1 MLFTV
6 VSLCVYLLYT
16 MSKDRTWFLIGKKLA
31 GEASAEELN
40 ELEGLL
46 RSDPDMH
53 YALQN
58 ITDLWNLTTPVNNDA
73 EEAFNR
79 HVSRLRSTT
88 TDWDHP
94 DEEPGL
100 LPEHTYTVTQKY
112 SRKKIMIVGIAAAV
126 LMVTSIYWYN
136 TVTKRAAVARPF
148 PVAQTFEKNEVSTP
162 NGSKTK
168 INLPDGSKVWLNAGS
183 KLTYNKDFGGDM
195 REVELSGEAFFEV
208 MPVTIPQT
216 KQRVPFI
223 IHTQYIDVR
232 VLGTAFNVKA
242 YPKDKQTETSLVHGK
257 VEVLVH
263 NRPEKKFTLQPNE
276 KLVVKN
282 EAVNAPT
289 VSKGD
294 NTASSHQPFVS
305 LTNLTY
311 ANKDSTVIE
320 TAWVQNKLVFDN
332 ESFLEIAEKME
343 RWYNVE
349 IVFKDVKKQNE
360 RFSGSFTNESVKDA
374 LYSLSYSTP
383 FHYTIQ
389 GNKITIG
396 R

>member
-1 MLFTV
+1 MPFIV

-31 GEASAEELN
+31 GEASADELT

-58 ITDLWNLTTPVNNDA
+58 ITDLWNLPTPVNNDA

-88 TDWDHP
+88 SDWDHP
-94 DEEPGL
+94 DEDTSL
-100 LPEHTYTVTQKY
+100 QPEHTYSVTQKY
-112 SRKKIMIVGIAAAV
+112 SRKKLMIVSIAAAV
-126 LMVTSIYWYN
+126 LMIASIYWYN
-136 TVTKRAAVARPF
+136 AVTKRTTARPF
-148 PVAQTFEKNEVSTP
+148 PVAQTNEKNEVSTP

-183 KLTYNKDFGGDM
+183 KLTYNKDFGGNM

-208 MPVTIPQT
+208 MPVTMPQS

-242 YPKDKQTETSLVHGK
+242 YPRDKQTETSLVHGK

-263 NRPEKKFTLQPNE
+263 NRPDKKFTLQPNE

-282 EAVNAPT
+282 EEVNGAT
-289 VSKGD
+289 TGKGD
-294 NTASSHQPFVS
+294 NGSNSHQPFVS
-305 LTNLTY
+305 FSNLTY
-311 ANKDSTVIE
+311 ARKDSTVVE
-320 TAWVQNKLVFDN
+320 TAWVQNKLVFDD
-332 ESFLEIAEKME
+332 EPFSEIAEKME
-343 RWYNVE
+343 RWYNVKIE
-349 IVFKDVKKQNE
+349 FRNVKIQTE
-360 RFSGSFTNESVKDA
+360 RFSGSFTNETVQKA
-374 LYSLSYSTP
+374 LYVLSVSTP

-389 GNKITIG
+389 GNIITIG